1 MIESGRNTKYEQTTT
16 CKEIKSVIK
25 NNNKKLSINK
35 SPEPGSFIG
44 EFYQTFKELTC
55 TLLKVRASLVAQLI
69 KNPPAMWE
77 TWVWSLGWEDPL
89 EKG

>member
-1 MIESGRNTKYEQTTT
+1 MIESGRNRKYEQTTT

-35 SPEPGSFIG
+35 SLEPGSFIG

-55 TLLKVRASLVAQLI
+55 TLLKVRASLVAQLR

-77 TWVWSLGWEDPL
+77 TWV
-89 EKG
+89 